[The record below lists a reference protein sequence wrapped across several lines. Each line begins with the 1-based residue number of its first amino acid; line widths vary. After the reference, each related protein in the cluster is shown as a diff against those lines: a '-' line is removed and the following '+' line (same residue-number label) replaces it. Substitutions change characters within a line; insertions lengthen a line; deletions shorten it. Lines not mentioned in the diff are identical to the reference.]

1 MDRDSRGEYYT
12 TQIRE
17 HKNRSDKITV
27 MELFVLAVE
36 NIRNKIMIKLARS
49 SCLRYAGCKHFVSAL
64 GPSALVWEKVSKIL
78 QIYSFVSF
86 YTETTYQLMTIGPRF
101 YKNVIIFLFSRKR
114 QHKLIICC

>member
-36 NIRNKIMIKLARS
+36 IIRNKIMIKT
-49 SCLRYAGCKHFVSAL
+49 SAL
-64 GPSALVWEKVSKIL
+64 RLLALRGLRTLRVRTRA
-78 QIYSFVSF
+78 F
-86 YTETTYQLMTIGPRF
+86 GPRLG
-101 YKNVIIFLFSRKR
+101 KSI
-114 QHKLIICC
+114 